1 MQVDSQKA
9 TSERQLFERL
19 DTELSD
25 QIDEKFFAD
34 PKDFR
39 SLVEVVELVG
49 QKVGQ
54 AKSESGAESVADTLL
69 SLKRR
74 NPAYTR

>member
-1 MQVDSQKA
+1 MQAESQKA
-9 TSERQLFERL
+9 RGEQELFERL
-19 DTELSD
+19 DGELTDSV
-25 QIDEKFFAD
+25 DEKFFAD

-54 AKSESGAESVADTLL
+54 AKSAEDGDEADTLL
-69 SLKRR
+69 NLKHH
-74 NPAYTR
+74 NPAYNR

>member
-54 AKSESGAESVADTLL
+54 AKSESGADVSDTLL
-69 SLKRR
+69 NLKHR
-74 NPAYTR
+74 NPAYNR